1 MKTSRVMMTV
11 SRLAFALLTFV
22 SASVELTSDA
32 QTSTQR
38 SYAFKVFLDDDEIGE
53 QRFLVSPDG
62 ERTRITVEAKFDVNF
77 WIITAYSYRHTN
89 VEVWEGGCLRE
100 IRAKTNDNGDTFFVR
115 GQYQKGQMQLV
126 THAGQES
133 VKGCVKTF
141 AYWNPTW
148 FQSDRLLNSQ
158 TGELQPVDITVVGE
172 ETISVRGAP
181 TRTRHLRIL
190 SDKFTIDLWYTMND
204 DWVALQSTTEN
215 GGKLRYQLL

>member
-1 MKTSRVMMTV
+1 MNTSRFMMTMSKLV
-11 SRLAFALLTFV
+11 FALLTFAFA
-22 SASVELTSDA
+22 SAELRSDA

-53 QRFLVSPDG
+53 QRFVVSSNG
-62 ERTRITVEAKFDVNF
+62 QRTKITVEARFDVNF
-77 WIITAYSYRHTN
+77 WIITAYSYRHSN

-100 IRAKTNDNGDTFFVR
+100 IRAETNDNGDTFFVR

-126 THAGQES
+126 THTGKES

-158 TGELQPVDITVVGE
+158 TGELQPVEITVVGE
-172 ETISVRGAP
+172 ETISVRGVP
-181 TRTRHLRIL
+181 TRTRHLRIV
-190 SDKFTIDLWYTMND
+190 SEKFTIDLWYTMSD
-204 DWVALQSTTEN
+204 DWVALQSTTEK